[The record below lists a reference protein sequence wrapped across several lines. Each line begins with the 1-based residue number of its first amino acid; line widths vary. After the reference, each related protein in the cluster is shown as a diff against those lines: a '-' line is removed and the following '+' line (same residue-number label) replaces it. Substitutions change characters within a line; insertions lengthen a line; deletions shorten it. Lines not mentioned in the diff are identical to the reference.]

1 MKKLPIGI
9 QSFAD
14 LITGQY
20 TYIDKTQ
27 HIYRLVTEGKSYF
40 LSRPRRF
47 GKSLLI
53 STLEALFL
61 NKRHLF
67 QGLWIDRSDWPWHEY
82 PVIRLDMSTIN
93 NRSPEML
100 ERALIR
106 AVSEIGAT
114 YGVTLDGE
122 TASDY
127 LLSLIKKLAPKDP
140 IVVLVDEYDK
150 PIVDQIDTPN
160 VAKQNRDILRQFYG
174 VLKSQDAHLKFVF
187 LTGVTKFSK
196 VSVFSELNNL
206 EEIGFTQTYSDL
218 LGYTAVEIQTFLKS
232 WVEQLADTRGESLA
246 QLMAEIQ
253 RWYNGYKFARQA
265 EAVYNPFSVLLLL
278 KHQEFMAHWFE
289 TGTPLFLMKLIK
301 EREFDPLD
309 LERLQVSEATF
320 SNFNIERISLLPL
333 LYQTGYLT
341 VKEYKP
347 DLDVY
352 QLGYPNF
359 EVAQA
364 FSEAL
369 LKHFARGKEAQ
380 SIDSLTLLS
389 QSFLQV
395 QWDANEFFAHLNHL
409 LGLIPY
415 DLYIRQ
421 EKYYHSLFYL
431 IFRLIG
437 IKVVAEVHTHRGRM
451 DIILELQDKVF
462 IFEFKLNQ
470 TAAKAI
476 QQIINKEYR
485 TPYQASGKSIYL
497 VGVNFNSQTKSVD
510 DWEVRIL
517 TSDL

>member
-1 MKKLPIGI
+1 MKKLPVGI

-14 LITGQY
+14 LIAGHY

-27 HIYRLVTEGKSYF
+27 HMYRLITEGKSYF

-67 QGLWIDRSDWPWHEY
+67 QGLWLDDSNWEWREY

-93 NRSPEML
+93 NRNPEML

-106 AVSEIGAT
+106 AVSEIGTA
-114 YGVTLDGE
+114 YGVHLDGE
-122 TASDY
+122 TAADY
-127 LLSLIKKLAPKDP
+127 LLSLIKQLAQEAQV
-140 IVVLVDEYDK
+140 VVLIDEYDK
-150 PIVDQIDTPN
+150 PIVDQIDVTK

-187 LTGVTKFSK
+187 LTGVTKFAK

-206 EEIGFTQTYSDL
+206 EDISFTQSYADL
-218 LGYTAVEIQTFLKS
+218 LGYTSTEIQTFLTS
-232 WVEQLADTRGESLA
+232 WVQLLADKQEQSLE
-246 QLMAEIQ
+246 QVMADIQ
-253 RWYNGYKFARQA
+253 RWYNGYQFARLGK
-265 EAVYNPFSVLLLL
+265 AVYNPFSVLLLL
-278 KHQEFMAHWFE
+278 KHQEFMPHWFE

-301 EREFDPLD
+301 ELEFDPLD

-320 SNFNIERISLLPL
+320 SNVNIERLSLLPL

-341 VKEYKP
+341 VKTY
-347 DLDVY
+347 DSALDVY

-369 LKHFARGKEAQ
+369 LKHFAQGKEAQ
-380 SIDSLTLLS
+380 SINALTLLS
-389 QSFLQV
+389 QSFLQDP
-395 QWDANEFFAHLNHL
+395 WEADTFFAQLNQL
-409 LGLIPY
+409 LNLIPY

-437 IKVVAEVHTHRGRM
+437 IKVDAEVHTHRGRV
-451 DIILELQDKVF
+451 DIVLELQDKVF
-462 IFEFKLNQ
+462 LFEFKLDQ
-470 TAAKAI
+470 TAAKAM
-476 QQIINKEYR
+476 QQIIDKEYHAR
-485 TPYQASGKSIYL
+485 YLSSGKKLIL
-497 VGVNFNSQTKSVD
+497 VGVNFDSQTKMVEE
-510 DWEVRIL
+510 WEI
-517 TSDL
+517 SEAISQ